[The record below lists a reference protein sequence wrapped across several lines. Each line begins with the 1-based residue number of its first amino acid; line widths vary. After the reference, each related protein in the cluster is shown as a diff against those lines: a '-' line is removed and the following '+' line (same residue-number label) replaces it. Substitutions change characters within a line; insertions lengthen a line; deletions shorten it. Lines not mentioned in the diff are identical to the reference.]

1 MILLAVDTSGHLCAA
16 CLYDTA
22 ADAEPVQVQE
32 DIGRGHAERLF
43 PVVDQVL
50 SLAGRSYADLDR
62 LAVCIGPG
70 SFTGV
75 RVGVAAMRG
84 LSLAL
89 EIPLVGISVF
99 DAIRRPAGRDQ
110 PVLVAIDARRNE
122 VYVQLSAAGDKA
134 VQSPQVM
141 SPEAAGALAVQS
153 GAALIGSGVAALRPF
168 LPSGPESP
176 AVLGEES
183 VIDLIGLARIAADRE
198 PGQQQPV
205 PLYLRA
211 PDAKPQTGF
220 ALPRRQAAP

>member
-16 CLYDTA
+16 GLYDTA
-22 ADAEPVQVQE
+22 ADAEPLQVQE

-43 PVVDQVL
+43 PIVDQVL
-50 SLAGRSYADLDR
+50 SRAGRSYPELDR

-89 EIPLVGISVF
+89 DIPLVGVSVF
-99 DAIRRPAGRDQ
+99 DAVMRTIDVDQ
-110 PVLVAIDARRNE
+110 PVLVAIDARRSE
-122 VYVQLSAAGDKA
+122 VYVQLYAAGGMVA
-134 VQSPQVM
+134 QPAQIM
-141 SPEAAGALAVQS
+141 SPEAAGALALRS
-153 GAALIGSGVAALRPF
+153 GAALIGSGVSPMRPF
-168 LPSGPESP
+168 LPAGPDSP
-176 AVLGEES
+176 AVLGEEN
-183 VIDLIGLARIAADRE
+183 VVDLSCLAQAAAERE
-198 PGQQQPV
+198 PGPKQPV

-220 ALPRRQAAP
+220 ALPRRETAS